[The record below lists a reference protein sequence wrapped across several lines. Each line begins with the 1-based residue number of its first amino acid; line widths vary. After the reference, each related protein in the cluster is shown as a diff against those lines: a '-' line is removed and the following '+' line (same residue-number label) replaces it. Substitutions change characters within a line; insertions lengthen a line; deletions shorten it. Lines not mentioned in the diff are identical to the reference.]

1 MGCGC
6 GGAGNQK
13 KLEYVARFID
23 GSTKTY
29 RTEIEARAA
38 VARAGGGTVTPVPVP
53 VPA

>member
-13 KLEYVARFID
+13 KLEFVATFIN
-23 GSTKTY
+23 GTSKTY

-38 VARAGGGTVTPVPVP
+38 VARAGGGTVTAVPVP